1 MLRNTLNTVITA
13 TLIMLLGVSSSASAQ
28 TIVPAGNLM
37 GKTSVTFGEGIA
49 AVTYSSALKI
59 DFVPKAPVL
68 SSIERQTLKD
78 EAKSATATF
87 SITSQANGNANYTL
101 TSEVNPIN
109 LVDGGL
115 VVTFDQSDNIVNL
128 GATAVVKVNEGLLVV
143 PSDGAADAEVNGIE
157 ATDKVMIDGRQ
168 YTVEAVEDDGVTAT
182 ITLQGGLGAASPSMG
197 TPIWEK
203 REVEVT
209 LTDIGDVEKEGPSNV
224 TVTVTASYEGLSDD
238 TAFIASRTVEVL
250 PWARTYVRN
259 TTDEKKNPED
269 NVAADLPEENAYL
282 EPVGGKWYF
291 SSLAGADP
299 EKGLAEDDY
308 NEAAQVKA
316 AAGDTLE
323 YVIVVSAGNTLDEQ
337 AFSIEE
343 TFPPFA
349 IEGGEPQFIRKSLLH
364 NASRQDF
371 NSDGESATWNGTV
384 AINQSARFVY
394 TLQLGEA
401 EDLGGGGADEPEV
414 ESEDS
419 GGVEGTSIEQ
429 GATGGGE
436 SINDRF
442 PPGTAWNAVA
452 AAGENENHALIACW
466 CDGAGSPMD
475 YCDEEGWVSGANSL
489 GAEGMRVFGGMRW
502 RNDAAFGREFF
513 RLMGRLYVCQ

>member
-1 MLRNTLNTVITA
+1 MLRNTLNTFITA
-13 TLIMLLGVSSSASAQ
+13 TLIMLLGVSSSAKA
-28 TIVPAGNLM
+28 IVPMGDLM
-37 GKTSVTFGEGIA
+37 GTTSVTFGEGIA

-68 SSIERQTLKD
+68 SSIERQTLGD
-78 EAKSATATF
+78 AKSATATF
-87 SITSQANGNANYTL
+87 SITSRANGPADYTL
-101 TSEVNPIN
+101 ASEVALTN
-109 LVDGGL
+109 LDGVTG
-115 VVTFDQSDNIVNL
+115 VTFDPASIENL
-128 GATAVVKVNEGLLVV
+128 GATAVVKVNAGLLVV
-143 PSDGAADAEVNGIE
+143 PSDGVAGDAEVNGIE
-157 ATDKVMIDGRQ
+157 ATDKVMIDGVE

-224 TVTVTASYEGLSDD
+224 TVTVTASYDDLSND

-269 NVAADLPEENAYL
+269 NVAADLPEENAF
-282 EPVGGKWYF
+282 EVDGTWYF

-299 EKGLAEDDY
+299 EEGLAEGY

-401 EDLGGGGADEPEV
+401 EEV
-414 ESEDS
+414 ESEDL

-442 PPGTAWNAVA
+442 PPGTPWR
-452 AAGENENHALIACW
+452 AGVGRDAESPEALTLTACW
-466 CDGAGSPMD
+466 CHGEDDPEDYCREAGWAVGANEYSQYDGTDKKYVADGQADARSRASGLNRQAGS
-475 YCDEEGWVSGANSL
+475 
-489 GAEGMRVFGGMRW
+489 RH
-502 RNDAAFGREFF
+502 
-513 RLMGRLYVCQ
+513 VCR